1 MSSIVNDNNNKSK
14 NVFSLMKEMFTTSI
28 LIFLLA
34 TILEGAFLG
43 FVIKGFTN
51 SEKIFLIS
59 LTCIISNIVMC
70 LLLFVILTTTIKKT
84 SGNFISIVQDIS
96 RGDLSTNLD
105 KKDFKALGKVADH
118 INSITSEMRKI
129 VEESYHLTKSMVK
142 SSIDMTDKVRQA
154 TASISE
160 ISKTIDDIA
169 ADASNQ
175 VSETQKS
182 VDIMNSLSNHIVVVN
197 DSYDA
202 VIEETDNVSN
212 LNRQGLDAVKSL
224 QEKSS
229 NLNLSS
235 EKIFD
240 AVDNLAETLK
250 NINLFVDSIQ
260 SIADQTNLLA
270 LNAAIEAAR
279 AGESGKGF
287 AVVAEEVRKLAE
299 QSKQSTEEISNLIK
313 NIQSDSKQTIDATRL
328 MQNVSK
334 EQLIAVDKTEQSF
347 KRIAT
352 AIDSIIIKINETND
366 AINQME
372 ELKNK
377 SISSIES
384 TANVSEQTAAASEE
398 LAASVE
404 VQLQIFDDMLK
415 SAEELNSLA
424 NNMDAGLKKYKL

>member
-1 MSSIVNDNNNKSK
+1 MSSIVNDNNSKSK
-14 NVFSLMKEMFTTSI
+14 NVVSLMKEMFTTSI

-43 FVIKGFTN
+43 FIIKGFTN

-70 LLLFVILTTTIKKT
+70 LLLFVIFTATIKKT

-96 RGDLSTNLD
+96 RGDLSTSLD

-182 VDIMNSLSNHIVVVN
+182 VDIMNNLSNHIVVVN

-212 LNRQGLDAVKSL
+212 LNKQGLDAVKSL
-224 QEKSS
+224 QDKSS

-240 AVDNLAETLK
+240 AVDHLAETLK

-313 NIQSDSKQTIDATRL
+313 NIQSDSKQTIDATRV

-352 AIDSIIIKINETND
+352 AIDSIILKINETND
-366 AINQME
+366 AISQME

-377 SISSIES
+377 SISSIEN

-398 LAASVE
+398 LAASVD

>member
-1 MSSIVNDNNNKSK
+1 MSSIANDNNSKSK

-43 FVIKGFTN
+43 FIIKGFTN
-51 SEKIFLIS
+51 SEKFFLIS
-59 LTCIISNIVMC
+59 LICIISNIVMC
-70 LLLFVILTTTIKKT
+70 LFLFVIFTATIKKT
-84 SGNFISIVQDIS
+84 SGNFFSIVQDIS

-105 KKDFKALGKVADH
+105 KNEFKALGKITDH
-118 INSITSEMRKI
+118 MNSITSEMRKI
-129 VEESYHLTKSMVK
+129 VEESYHLTKSMVE

-182 VDIMNSLSNHIVVVN
+182 VDIMNNLSDHIVVVN

-212 LNRQGLDAVKSL
+212 LNKQGLDAVKSL

-240 AVDNLAETLK
+240 AVEHLAETLK

-328 MQNVSK
+328 MQNVSR

-352 AIDSIIIKINETND
+352 AIDSIILKINETND
-366 AINQME
+366 AIGQME

-415 SAEELNSLA
+415 SSEELNSLA

>member
-1 MSSIVNDNNNKSK
+1 MSSIVNDNNSKSK
-14 NVFSLMKEMFTTSI
+14 NVVSLMKEMFTTSI

-43 FVIKGFTN
+43 FIIKGFTN
-51 SEKIFLIS
+51 SEKFFLIS

-70 LLLFVILTTTIKKT
+70 LLLFVIFTATIKKT
-84 SGNFISIVQDIS
+84 SGNFITIVQDIS
-96 RGDLSTNLD
+96 RGDLSTSLD

-182 VDIMNSLSNHIVVVN
+182 VDIMNNLSNHIVVVN

-212 LNRQGLDAVKSL
+212 LNKQGLDAVKSL
-224 QEKSS
+224 QDKSS

-240 AVDNLAETLK
+240 AVDHLAETLK

-313 NIQSDSKQTIDATRL
+313 NIQSDSKQTIDATKV

-352 AIDSIIIKINETND
+352 AIDSIILKINETND
-366 AINQME
+366 AISQME

-377 SISSIES
+377 SISSIEN

-398 LAASVE
+398 LAASVD

>member
-1 MSSIVNDNNNKSK
+1 MSSIVNDNSSKSK

-43 FVIKGFTN
+43 FIIKSFTN
-51 SEKIFLIS
+51 SDKTFLIS
-59 LTCIISNIVMC
+59 LACIISNIVMC
-70 LLLFVILTTTIKKT
+70 LLLFVIFAATIKKT

-105 KKDFKALGKVADH
+105 KKEFKALGKIADH
-118 INSITSEMRKI
+118 MNSITSEMRKI
-129 VEESYHLTKSMVK
+129 VEESYHLTKSIVK

-212 LNRQGLDAVKSL
+212 LNKQGLDAVKSL

-235 EKIFD
+235 DKIFD
-240 AVDNLAETLK
+240 AVEHLAETLK

-299 QSKQSTEEISNLIK
+299 QSKQSTEEISNLIN

-347 KRIAT
+347 NRIAT

-372 ELKNK
+372 GLKNK